1 MVACRAVSIQ
11 RVPDNIVVIVTSVPL
26 TRRILSCSSS
36 TVSGSTCRGG
46 PSNSTVDMRLTPE
59 PVHVHA
65 VRRVV
70 KSWPRLLLVHHVDN
84 CHPTGDGRVGAGG
97 GASTSDDA
105 CNVDESPESGGQGGS
120 GSSAVPGLGGPSELG
135 GADGL
140 GGTFGRAFHGANGKV
155 KITWKP
161 EN

>member
-1 MVACRAVSIQ
+1 M
-11 RVPDNIVVIVTSVPL
+11 L
-26 TRRILSCSSS
+26 
-36 TVSGSTCRGG
+36 
-46 PSNSTVDMRLTPE
+46 
-59 PVHVHA
+59 
-65 VRRVV
+65 
-70 KSWPRLLLVHHVDN
+70 KSWPQLLLVHHVDHR
-84 CHPTGDGRVGAGG
+84 HPTGDGRVGAGG

-135 GADGL
+135 GIGGAGGL

-161 EN
+161 RTDPRHRRPVVAVPPPDHGPRATGLPRSSRPAGPRPGSRRRLPPGRAGP